1 MDLEI
6 SQNRNTVKD
15 AYLLLLKFK
24 CHLRLGLHACCCYY
38 PLFSCLQLPKI
49 SPRAS
54 DGNFLDSAS
63 AWRWI
68 YIECSSQKYWDAQV
82 RKQEQNQSYGLGHL
96 WKPFRRKA
104 PCIIARLGNR
114 EQNNSSFPAET
125 CKFLFWDVTRILL
138 LTETV
143 TLTKWLLQFS
153 SLLFAIQQL
162 NKGTWKDLTV
172 FSSARVSC
180 SHWEPVESRLF

>member
-24 CHLRLGLHACCCYY
+24 CHLWLGLHAYFCYY
-38 PLFSCLQLPKI
+38 SPFSCLQLPKI

-54 DGNFLDSAS
+54 DGNFLDSAT

-68 YIECSSQKYWDAQV
+68 YIECFSQKYWDAQV
-82 RKQEQNQSYGLGHL
+82 RKQEQNQSYGLGDL

-104 PCIIARLGNR
+104 PCVIARLWNR
-114 EQNNSSFPAET
+114 EQNHSSFPTET
-125 CKFLFWDVTRILL
+125 CKFLFWDDTRILL
-138 LTETV
+138 STETL

-153 SLLFAIQQL
+153 SLLFAFNRLI
-162 NKGTWKDLTV
+162 KGPEKTL
-172 FSSARVSC
+172 
-180 SHWEPVESRLF
+180 